1 MPGYLLSISVQIQES
16 IRSYSVGP
24 RHLYKDPPAKPVKS
38 STQDFLTEVL
48 KLWLPTLSN
57 YPNEYDI
64 SCTHI
69 HMITWMSYQYI
80 IPFHNMQTCIK
91 ITLILHSSDLSFQL
105 LVLFIILFESFVI
118 LLQVVFIRF
127 WSICVL
133 RHSILLFIV
142 TIIFLFVVVMVFE
155 DPLDEGFLVWSMLLT
170 GCWVLFRS

>member
-1 MPGYLLSISVQIQES
+1 
-16 IRSYSVGP
+16 
-24 RHLYKDPPAKPVKS
+24 
-38 STQDFLTEVL
+38 
-48 KLWLPTLSN
+48 
-57 YPNEYDI
+57 
-64 SCTHI
+64 
-69 HMITWMSYQYI
+69 MSYQYI

-118 LLQVVFIRF
+118 LLQVVFIGF